1 MSDADSSSQPS
12 LSRQL
17 WEGPGWRVGWNPTAS
32 PFTALLGSDTWALEF
47 TSAELTDVCRLGQ
60 QLASTMTAMAS
71 ELMDEERIACEQE
84 TALVWL
90 EAKGF
95 PHHYDLRL
103 ILLTGR
109 GGEGTWPAAA
119 VPDLLATL
127 EHLVNRVT

>member
-1 MSDADSSSQPS
+1 
-12 LSRQL
+12 
-17 WEGPGWRVGWNPTAS
+17 
-32 PFTALLGSDTWALEF
+32 
-47 TSAELTDVCRLGQ
+47 
-60 QLASTMTAMAS
+60 MTAMAS